1 MKARIKATGKIV
13 EVSMECNNSTDYR
26 NAIFRTKDG
35 MCYRYDDIELTF
47 DKIKAR
53 VKSTGDIFEVSDT
66 TTIYPEHYDKSYNIT
81 EVEFLDVKEKSFPK
95 DDDYWTRL
103 EHTYAGM
110 AMQGMLNNSLL
121 ITGLLKVNKSHEDI
135 VDEVTGT
142 AIRYAHALVEKMKEE
157 RK

>member
-1 MKARIKATGKIV
+1 MKAI
-13 EVSMECNNSTDYR
+13 
-26 NAIFRTKDG
+26 
-35 MCYRYDDIELTF
+35 
-47 DKIKAR
+47 
-53 VKSTGDIFEVSDT
+53 VKSSGDIFEISDT

-81 EVEFLDVKEKSFPK
+81 EVEFLDVKENSFPK
-95 DDDYWTRL
+95 DDPDYWTRL
-103 EHTYAGM
+103 EHQYAGM

-135 VDEVTGT
+135 VAEVTGT